1 MYRSVAMTAA
11 TSCAWYI
18 TFSVGSTIWVS
29 DMRVGIQCRL
39 YLASVSPVIT
49 ASTPGTLRAFSELI
63 DLILACANGLRTMS
77 MCSMP
82 GSWMSST

>member
-1 MYRSVAMTAA
+1 MAITAA

-18 TFSVGSTIWVS
+18 TFSVGSTICVS

-39 YLASVSPVIT
+39 YLASVAPSIT
-49 ASTPGTLRAFSELI
+49 ASTPGTLSAFSVLM
-63 DLILACANGLRTMS
+63 DLIFACANGLRTMS

-82 GSWMSST
+82 GSTTSST